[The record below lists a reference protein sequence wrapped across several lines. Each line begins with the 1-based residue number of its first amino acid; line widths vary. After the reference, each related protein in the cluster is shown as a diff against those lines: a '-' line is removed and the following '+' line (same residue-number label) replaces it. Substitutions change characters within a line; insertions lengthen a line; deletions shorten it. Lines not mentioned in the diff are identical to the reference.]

1 MGTIIVMV
9 VESCRNFYFA
19 IGKEEKSSN
28 LQPCHKGKIMCRKNN
43 MIGYKVMIG
52 WVALN
57 GRVIR

>member
-1 MGTIIVMV
+1 MV